1 MILASP
7 RRRLRSAKYY
17 PTLTGSLSA
26 SLAILCLL
34 CAGAVTPKQGQ
45 TLMELANSP
54 PSPTV
59 NLMPPTN
66 RSVKAFT
73 NPLPTPVTNIPI
85 TVIVPQVEAGGGTQV
100 IIVGTNAPGTTN
112 AGKPIW
118 KTNYFTWDNAHFD
131 AIKTNFVTGIY
142 SATNGK
148 PGRMMTNAVFAYS
161 NRFTV
166 PITQSNGQ
174 FKAFY
179 GPKQQP

>member
-45 TLMELANSP
+45 TLMELAKSP

-66 RSVKAFT
+66 RSVKAFV
-73 NPLPTPVTNIPI
+73 NPQVKPVTNITL
-85 TVIVPQVEAGGGTQV
+85 TVIVPQVEPFGGTYSY
-100 IIVGTNAPGTTN
+100 IAGTN

-118 KTNYFTWDNAHFD
+118 KTNAFIVSPTNFD

-142 SATNGK
+142 SATNGR

-161 NRFTV
+161 NQFTV

-179 GPKQQP
+179 GPLKQ